1 MLTKESNYLGL
12 VYSLGDLYSFI
23 ILAESNASGT
33 AGAAGA
39 AGAAGTAGMVL
50 EIQLSITS
58 YPDLQVKKESR
69 PATGF

>member
-1 MLTKESNYLGL
+1 MLTKESIYLGL

-33 AGAAGA
+33 AG
-39 AGAAGTAGMVL
+39 TAGMVL

-58 YPDLQVKKESR
+58 YPDLQVEKESR
-69 PATGF
+69 PAMGF

>member
-1 MLTKESNYLGL
+1 MLTKESIYLRL

-39 AGAAGTAGMVL
+39 AGAAGVVL

-58 YPDLQVKKESR
+58 YPDLQVEKESR
-69 PATGF
+69 PAMGF

>member
-1 MLTKESNYLGL
+1 MLTKESIYLGL

-23 ILAESNASGT
+23 ILAESMASGT

-39 AGAAGTAGMVL
+39 AGAAGMVL

-58 YPDLQVKKESR
+58 YPDLQVEKESR
-69 PATGF
+69 PPTGF